1 MRVPTRVTVL
11 ACILTLL
18 PACEH
23 HTLST
28 AERQLSMRIK
38 STFGIS
44 LPCSLSRCEG
54 GGGVVGGLMVDTKG
68 ESLKWAWGRP
78 SDGIVVPEWGDRDRV
93 EAYLDSV
100 FKNPP
105 TLAYVGAE
113 DYRAP
118 GARPL
123 SVGSS
128 AESLFIQ
135 LLWYVVGADSVYSA
149 PLDRAVHKRLF
160 ASSAARGLQR
170 QRAGKT
176 PLRKSQADTS

>member
-1 MRVPTRVTVL
+1 M
-11 ACILTLL
+11 
-18 PACEH
+18 
-23 HTLST
+23 S
-28 AERQLSMRIK
+28 QRIK
-38 STFGIS
+38 STFGVS
-44 LPCSLSRCEG
+44 LPCSLSRCERG
-54 GGGVVGGLMVDTKG
+54 GGLIVDTKG
-68 ESLKWAWGRP
+68 DSLKWAWGRP
-78 SDGIVVPEWGDRDRV
+78 GDGVGVPRWMRGDRDRV

-123 SVGSS
+123 SVGGS

-135 LLWYVVGADSVYSA
+135 LLWHVVGADSVYSA
-149 PLDRAVHKRLF
+149 PLERGVHKRLF
-160 ASSAARGLQR
+160 AASAARGLQR

>member
-1 MRVPTRVTVL
+1 MRAAHIAVL
-11 ACILTLL
+11 AVILVLL
-18 PACEH
+18 PACER
-23 HTLST
+23 HTLNT
-28 AERQLSMRIK
+28 ADRRLSKRIE

-44 LPCSLSRCEG
+44 LPCSLSRCNG
-54 GGGVVGGLMVDTKG
+54 GGFVVGGLVVDTKG
-68 ESLKWAWGRP
+68 DSLKWAWGRP
-78 SDGIVVPEWGDRDRV
+78 WEGVRVPEWGDRHRV
-93 EAYLDSV
+93 EAYLDSA

-149 PLDRAVHKRLF
+149 PLDPSVHKRLF
-160 ASSAARGLQR
+160 AASAARGLQR